1 MTSDTHLGKA
11 RIIADYQFGRG
22 AGGTL
27 FPADVRFRLSTTG
40 RIRQV
45 LQDKERITT
54 LRASD
59 NRFTLG
65 KLGASRL
72 HAFLP
77 PPGMRVVVNSDA
89 APFVRDGKTAFARH
103 ITDVDPMIRSGDEV
117 LVVDENELLLA
128 TGQAKLCAS
137 ELLAFEHGMG
147 VDVRIGVGED

>member
-1 MTSDTHLGKA
+1 MTSDVHLRKS

-22 AGGTL
+22 AGYAL
-27 FPADVRFRLSTTG
+27 FPDNVTFRLSTTG

-45 LQDKERITT
+45 LQGKERIAT

-59 NRFTLG
+59 NLFTLG
-65 KLGASRL
+65 KLGGSRL

-103 ITDVDPMIRSGDEV
+103 ITDVDPMIRSADEV
-117 LVVDENELLLA
+117 LVVDEDDLLLA

-137 ELLAFEHGMG
+137 ELLAFEYGMG
-147 VDVRIGVGED
+147 VDVRIGVGTA